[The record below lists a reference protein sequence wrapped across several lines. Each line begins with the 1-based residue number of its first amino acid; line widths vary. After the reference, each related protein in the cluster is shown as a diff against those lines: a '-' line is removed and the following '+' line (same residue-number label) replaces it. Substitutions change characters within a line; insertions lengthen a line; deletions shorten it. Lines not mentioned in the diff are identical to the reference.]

1 MRPSESRIVKRS
13 SCASGSGYV
22 PSYSIGFCVA
32 MTMKGLTS
40 SWVSPSIV
48 TWFSCMHSRSAA
60 CVFGEARLISST
72 RSRFANTGP
81 GLNSNSFERWLKTF
95 TPVTSEG
102 RRSGVN
108 WSRENDASSERAS
121 AFASIVFPT
130 PGKSSR
136 IRCPSL
142 IRQRTQSRSVSA
154 GACTTVARLSTIR
167 RIASAAD
174 STATGCLSAASSIP
188 SSEQRLGLVEDRGG
202 DPLLRRLGDPPLPLR
217 RDHDHLVLYGVEAD
231 VGSPHIVVDDQIGA
245 LAVALLPRALEPALP
260 LVGREPDEDAAVA
273 SPRGELGEDVR
284 RRLEP
289 YLPRRVVLRALAGV
303 GFGGPGVRARRGHEH
318 EVRVAASQRLPGHV
332 LRGRGLDDLDPGG
345 RSDREVRRKERHLCA
360 TAACLAR
367 ERDAHPPRRAVA
379 EVPHRVERL
388 ARPARR
394 DDDAAAD
401 ERRRPQELLA
411 PCGDRL
417 RLGHPPHAALAL
429 GELAILRADQLD
441 AALAQNR
448 DIRLRRRMA
457 PHARVHRGGD
467 EDRPAVREGGLGG

>member
-1 MRPSESRIVKRS
+1 
-13 SCASGSGYV
+13 
-22 PSYSIGFCVA
+22 
-32 MTMKGLTS
+32 MTMKGRTS
-40 SWVSPSIV
+40 SYVWPSIV
-48 TWFSCMHSRSAA
+48 TWFSCMHSSSAA

-102 RRSGVN
+102 SRSGVN
-108 WSRENDASSERAS
+108 WSRENDASSARAI

-142 IRQRTQSRSVSA
+142 IRQRTQSRSVSS

-202 DPLLRRLGDPPLPLR
+202 DPLLRRLGDPPLALR

-273 SPRGELGEDVR
+273 PPRGELGEDVR

-289 YLPRRVVLRALAGV
+289 HLPRRVVLRALAGV
-303 GFGGPGVRARRGHEH
+303 RLGGPVVRDRCGHEH

-332 LRGRGLDDLDPGG
+332 LRGRGLDDLDLDLGG

-417 RLGHPPHAALAL
+417 RLGHPPHAALAR
-429 GELAILRADQLD
+429 GELALLGADQLD
-441 AALAQNR
+441 AALAPE
-448 DIRLRRRMA
+448 RR
-457 PHARVHRGGD
+457 
-467 EDRPAVREGGLGG
+467 